1 MLEMGASD
9 EKMGSGGNILVFSCL
24 DCRLY
29 FVFLGENG

>member
-1 MLEMGASD
+1 MLEKGASD
-9 EKMGSGGNILVFSCL
+9 EKRVSGGNIFVFSCL